1 MIKDNRTIEE
11 IQKNILLLQEQTEAI
26 KKETEAIKKESEAVK
41 RKGEEELN
49 ALKKDGEVRHQKHI
63 DEMEA
68 IKKKGEEELNA
79 LKKDGEARHQKH
91 IDEMEAIKKKGE
103 EELNALKKDGEARHQ
118 KHIDEM
124 KAIKKAGEARH
135 QKHIDEMEAIK
146 KAGEARHQKY
156 LDEMEVLRLVEKDDT
171 NKLRKTLKDLGKQ
184 MYNMG
189 INIGFGVEESIYN
202 ALDLYK
208 RLDGIDYDKIYKNNV
223 YKDFKTGLTKGES
236 DIILLNGHHAAI
248 VEVKHRLTINH
259 IRDFYTKKMPLFMEY
274 EQKFEGKKVHIYFA
288 CESFENDVIKEATNK
303 GCGLIEPRYNDI
315 ASIVKA
321 S

>member
-1 MIKDNRTIEE
+1 MYNDNRTIEE
-11 IQKNILLLQEQTEAI
+11 IQKNILLLQEQT
-26 KKETEAIKKESEAVK
+26 
-41 RKGEEELN
+41 
-49 ALKKDGEVRHQKHI
+49 
-63 DEMEA
+63 EA

-91 IDEMEAIKKKGE
+91 IDEMEALKKKGE

-118 KHIDEM
+118 KHL
-124 KAIKKAGEARH
+124 
-135 QKHIDEMEAIK
+135 DEMEAIK
-146 KAGEARHQKY
+146 KKGEEELNAVRK
-156 LDEMEVLRLVEKDDT
+156 ETETVRKETEAVRKETEAVRKEIETVKLVEKDVS
-171 NKLRKTLKDLGKQ
+171 NKLRITLKDLGKQ

-223 YKDFKTGLTKGES
+223 YKDFKTDLTKGES
-236 DIILLNGHHAAI
+236 DIILVNGHHAAI

>member
-1 MIKDNRTIEE
+1 MYKDNRTIEE

-26 KKETEAIKKESEAVK
+26 KK
-41 RKGEEELN
+41 
-49 ALKKDGEVRHQKHI
+49 DGEARHQKHL

-79 LKKDGEARHQKH
+79 LKKEGEARHQKH
-91 IDEMEAIKKKGE
+91 LDEMDEIKK
-103 EELNALKKDGEARHQ
+103 DT
-118 KHIDEM
+118 
-124 KAIKKAGEARH
+124 
-135 QKHIDEMEAIK
+135 EAIK

-156 LDEMEVLRLVEKDDT
+156 LDEMEVLKLVEKDVS
-171 NKLRKTLKDLGKQ
+171 NKLRNTLKDLGKQ

-223 YKDFKTGLTKGES
+223 YKDFKTDLTKGES
-236 DIILLNGHHAAI
+236 DIILVNGHHAAI

-288 CESFENDVIKEATNK
+288 CESFENEVIKEATNK

>member
-1 MIKDNRTIEE
+1 MYKDNRTIEE

-26 KKETEAIKKESEAVK
+26 KK
-41 RKGEEELN
+41 
-49 ALKKDGEVRHQKHI
+49 DGEARHQKHL

-79 LKKDGEARHQKH
+79 LKKAGVARHQKH
-91 IDEMEAIKKKGE
+91 IDEMEAIKKDTE
-103 EELNALKKDGEARHQ
+103 AIKKEGEARHQ
-118 KHIDEM
+118 KHLDEM
-124 KAIKKAGEARH
+124 EAIKKAGEARH
-135 QKHIDEMEAIK
+135 QKHLDEMEAIK

-156 LDEMEVLRLVEKDDT
+156 LDEMEVLKLVEKDVS
-171 NKLRKTLKDLGKQ
+171 NKLRNTLKDLGKQ

-223 YKDFKTGLTKGES
+223 YKDFKTDLTKGES
-236 DIILLNGHHAAI
+236 DIILVNGHHAAI

>member
-1 MIKDNRTIEE
+1 MYKDNRTIDE

-26 KKETEAIKKESEAVK
+26 KKKGEAELSVLKKEGEA
-41 RKGEEELN
+41 
-49 ALKKDGEVRHQKHI
+49 RHQKHL

-79 LKKDGEARHQKH
+79 LKKEGEARHQKH
-91 IDEMEAIKKKGE
+91 LDEMEAIKKDTE
-103 EELNALKKDGEARHQ
+103 ALKKEGEARHQ
-118 KHIDEM
+118 KHLDEM
-124 KAIKKAGEARH
+124 EAIKKAGEARH
-135 QKHIDEMEAIK
+135 QKHLDEMDEIKKDTEAIK

-156 LDEMEVLRLVEKDDT
+156 LDEMEVLRLVEKDVS
-171 NKLRKTLKDLGKQ
+171 NKLRNTLKDLSKQ

-223 YKDFKTGLTKGES
+223 YKDFKTDLTKGES
-236 DIILLNGHHAAI
+236 DIILVNGHHAAI

>member
-1 MIKDNRTIEE
+1 MYKDNRTIEE

-26 KKETEAIKKESEAVK
+26 KK
-41 RKGEEELN
+41 
-49 ALKKDGEVRHQKHI
+49 DGEARHQKHL

-79 LKKDGEARHQKH
+79 LKKEGEARHQKH
-91 IDEMEAIKKKGE
+91 LI
-103 EELNALKKDGEARHQ
+103 
-118 KHIDEM
+118 
-124 KAIKKAGEARH
+124 
-135 QKHIDEMEAIK
+135 EMEAIK

-156 LDEMEVLRLVEKDDT
+156 LDEMEVLKLVEKDVS
-171 NKLRKTLKDLGKQ
+171 NKLRNTLKDLGKQ

-223 YKDFKTGLTKGES
+223 YKDFKTDLTKGES
-236 DIILLNGHHAAI
+236 DIILVNGHHAAI

>member
-1 MIKDNRTIEE
+1 MYNDNRTIEE

-26 KKETEAIKKESEAVK
+26 KKEGEA
-41 RKGEEELN
+41 
-49 ALKKDGEVRHQKHI
+49 RHQKHLA
-63 DEMEA
+63 EMEA

-79 LKKDGEARHQKH
+79 VRKETETVRKETEAVRKETEAVRKDTEAVRKE
-91 IDEMEAIKKKGE
+91 IETVK
-103 EELNALKKDGEARHQ
+103 
-118 KHIDEM
+118 
-124 KAIKKAGEARH
+124 
-135 QKHIDEMEAIK
+135 
-146 KAGEARHQKY
+146 
-156 LDEMEVLRLVEKDDT
+156 LVEKDVS
-171 NKLRKTLKDLGKQ
+171 NKLRNTLKDLGKQ

-223 YKDFKTGLTKGES
+223 YKDFKTDLTKGES
-236 DIILLNGHHAAI
+236 DIILVNGHHAAI

>member
-1 MIKDNRTIEE
+1 MYKDNRTIEE

-26 KKETEAIKKESEAVK
+26 
-41 RKGEEELN
+41 
-49 ALKKDGEVRHQKHI
+49 
-63 DEMEA
+63 
-68 IKKKGEEELNA
+68 
-79 LKKDGEARHQKH
+79 KKDGEARHQKH

-118 KHIDEM
+118 KHIDETEAIKKKGEEEL
-124 KAIKKAGEARH
+124 KAIKKKGEEELNALKKDGEARH
-135 QKHIDEMEAIK
+135 QKHLIEMEAIKKDTESIKKEGEARHQKHLIEMEAIK

-156 LDEMEVLRLVEKDDT
+156 LDEMEVLKLVEKDDT
-171 NKLRKTLKDLGKQ
+171 NKLRITLKDLGKQ

-223 YKDFKTGLTKGES
+223 YKDFKTDLTKGES
-236 DIILLNGHHAAI
+236 DIILVNGHHAAI

-288 CESFENDVIKEATNK
+288 CESFENEVIKEATNK

>member
-1 MIKDNRTIEE
+1 MYKDNRTIEE
-11 IQKNILLLQEQTEAI
+11 IQKNIILLQEQTEAI
-26 KKETEAIKKESEAVK
+26 
-41 RKGEEELN
+41 
-49 ALKKDGEVRHQKHI
+49 
-63 DEMEA
+63 
-68 IKKKGEEELNA
+68 
-79 LKKDGEARHQKH
+79 KKDGEARHQKH
-91 IDEMEAIKKKGE
+91 IDEMEAIKKDTEAIKKEGEARHQKHLAEMEAIKKKGE
-103 EELNALKKDGEARHQ
+103 EELNAL
-118 KHIDEM
+118 
-124 KAIKKAGEARH
+124 
-135 QKHIDEMEAIK
+135 K

-156 LDEMEVLRLVEKDDT
+156 LNEMEVLKLVEKDVS
-171 NKLRKTLKDLGKQ
+171 NKLRNTLKDLGKQ

-223 YKDFKTGLTKGES
+223 YKDFKTDLTKGES
-236 DIILLNGHHAAI
+236 DIILVNGHHAAI

>member
-1 MIKDNRTIEE
+1 MYKDNRTIEE

-26 KKETEAIKKESEAVK
+26 KK
-41 RKGEEELN
+41 
-49 ALKKDGEVRHQKHI
+49 DGEARHQKHL

-79 LKKDGEARHQKH
+79 LKKAGEARHQKH
-91 IDEMEAIKKKGE
+91 LDEMEAIKKDTEAIKKEGE
-103 EELNALKKDGEARHQ
+103 ARHQKHLDEMEAIKKDGEARHQ
-118 KHIDEM
+118 KHLDEM
-124 KAIKKAGEARH
+124 DEIKK
-135 QKHIDEMEAIK
+135 DTEAIK
-146 KAGEARHQKY
+146 KEGEARHQKY
-156 LDEMEVLRLVEKDDT
+156 LDEMEVLKLVEKDVS
-171 NKLRKTLKDLGKQ
+171 NKLRITLKDLGKQ

-223 YKDFKTGLTKGES
+223 YKDFKTDLTKGES
-236 DIILLNGHHAAI
+236 DIILVNGHHAAI

>member
-1 MIKDNRTIEE
+1 
-11 IQKNILLLQEQTEAI
+11 
-26 KKETEAIKKESEAVK
+26 
-41 RKGEEELN
+41 
-49 ALKKDGEVRHQKHI
+49 
-63 DEMEA
+63 MEA
-68 IKKKGEEELNA
+68 IKKKGEEELNL
-79 LKKDGEARHQKH
+79 LKKDGEAQKH
-91 IDEMEAIKKKGE
+91 IDEMEAIKKDTE
-103 EELNALKKDGEARHQ
+103 AIKKEGEARHQ
-118 KHIDEM
+118 KHLDEM
-124 KAIKKAGEARH
+124 EAIKKAGGH
-135 QKHIDEMEAIK
+135 QKHLDEMDEIKKDTEAIK

-156 LDEMEVLRLVEKDDT
+156 LDEMEVLKLVEKDVS
-171 NKLRKTLKDLGKQ
+171 NKLRITLKDLGKQ

-223 YKDFKTGLTKGES
+223 YKDFKTDLTKGES
-236 DIILLNGHHAAI
+236 DIILVNGHHAAI

>member
-1 MIKDNRTIEE
+1 MYKDNRTIEE

-26 KKETEAIKKESEAVK
+26 KKKGEAELSVLKKEGEA
-41 RKGEEELN
+41 
-49 ALKKDGEVRHQKHI
+49 RHQKHL

-79 LKKDGEARHQKH
+79 LKKEGEARHQKH
-91 IDEMEAIKKKGE
+91 LDEMEAIKKDTE
-103 EELNALKKDGEARHQ
+103 ALKKEGEARHQ
-118 KHIDEM
+118 KHLDEM
-124 KAIKKAGEARH
+124 EAIKKAGEARH
-135 QKHIDEMEAIK
+135 QKHLDEMDEIKKDTEAIK

-156 LDEMEVLRLVEKDDT
+156 LDEMEVLRLVEKDVS
-171 NKLRKTLKDLGKQ
+171 NKLRNTLKDLGKQ

-223 YKDFKTGLTKGES
+223 YKDFKTDLTKGES
-236 DIILLNGHHAAI
+236 DIILVNGHHAAI

>member
-1 MIKDNRTIEE
+1 MYKDNRTIEE

-26 KKETEAIKKESEAVK
+26 KK
-41 RKGEEELN
+41 
-49 ALKKDGEVRHQKHI
+49 DGEARHQKHL

-79 LKKDGEARHQKH
+79 LKKEGEARHQKH
-91 IDEMEAIKKKGE
+91 LIEME
-103 EELNALKKDGEARHQ
+103 
-118 KHIDEM
+118 
-124 KAIKKAGEARH
+124 AIKKAGEARH
-135 QKHIDEMEAIK
+135 QKHLYEMDEIKKDTEAIK

-156 LDEMEVLRLVEKDDT
+156 LDEMEVLKLVEKDDT
-171 NKLRKTLKDLGKQ
+171 NKLRITLKDLGKQ

-223 YKDFKTGLTKGES
+223 YKDFKTDLTKGES
-236 DIILLNGHHAAI
+236 DIILVNGHHAAI

-288 CESFENDVIKEATNK
+288 CESFENDVIKEASNK

>member
-1 MIKDNRTIEE
+1 MYKDNRTIEE
-11 IQKNILLLQEQTEAI
+11 IQKNIILLQEQTEAI
-26 KKETEAIKKESEAVK
+26 KKEGEA
-41 RKGEEELN
+41 
-49 ALKKDGEVRHQKHI
+49 RHQKHL

-91 IDEMEAIKKKGE
+91 LAEMEAIKKKGE
-103 EELNALKKDGEARHQ
+103 EELNALKK
-118 KHIDEM
+118 
-124 KAIKKAGEARH
+124 
-135 QKHIDEMEAIK
+135 
-146 KAGEARHQKY
+146 AGEARHQKY
-156 LDEMEVLRLVEKDDT
+156 LNEMEVLKLVEKDDT
-171 NKLRKTLKDLGKQ
+171 NKLRITLKDLGKQ

-223 YKDFKTGLTKGES
+223 YKDFKTDLTKGES
-236 DIILLNGHHAAI
+236 DIILVNGHHAAI

>member
-1 MIKDNRTIEE
+1 MYNDNRTIEE

-26 KKETEAIKKESEAVK
+26 KKKGEEELKAIKK
-41 RKGEEELN
+41 KGEEELN
-49 ALKKDGEVRHQKHI
+49 ALKKEGEARHQKHLI
-63 DEMEA
+63 EMEALKKDTEAIKKEGESRHQKHLAEMEA

-79 LKKDGEARHQKH
+79 VRKETETVRKETEAVRK
-91 IDEMEAIKKKGE
+91 ETEAVRKEIETVK
-103 EELNALKKDGEARHQ
+103 
-118 KHIDEM
+118 
-124 KAIKKAGEARH
+124 
-135 QKHIDEMEAIK
+135 
-146 KAGEARHQKY
+146 
-156 LDEMEVLRLVEKDDT
+156 LVEKDVS
-171 NKLRKTLKDLGKQ
+171 NKLRITLKDLGKQ

-223 YKDFKTGLTKGES
+223 YKDFKTDLTKGES
-236 DIILLNGHHAAI
+236 DIILVNGHHAAI

-303 GCGLIEPRYNDI
+303 GCGLIEPKYNDI

>member
-1 MIKDNRTIEE
+1 MYKDNRTIEE

-26 KKETEAIKKESEAVK
+26 KK
-41 RKGEEELN
+41 KGEEEL
-49 ALKKDGEVRHQKHI
+49 K
-63 DEMEA
+63 A

-91 IDEMEAIKKKGE
+91 LNEMEAIKKDTE
-103 EELNALKKDGEARHQ
+103 SIKKEGEARHQ
-118 KHIDEM
+118 KHLI
-124 KAIKKAGEARH
+124 
-135 QKHIDEMEAIK
+135 EMEAIK

-156 LDEMEVLRLVEKDDT
+156 LDEMEVLKLVEKDVS
-171 NKLRKTLKDLGKQ
+171 NKLRNTLKDLGKQ

-189 INIGFGVEESIYN
+189 INIGFGLEDSIYN

-223 YKDFKTGLTKGES
+223 YKDFKTDLTKGES
-236 DIILLNGHHAAI
+236 DIILVNGHHAAI

>member
-1 MIKDNRTIEE
+1 MYNDNRTIEE

-26 KKETEAIKKESEAVK
+26 KK
-41 RKGEEELN
+41 
-49 ALKKDGEVRHQKHI
+49 DGEARHQKHL

-79 LKKDGEARHQKH
+79 LKKEGEARHQKH
-91 IDEMEAIKKKGE
+91 LDEMDEIKK
-103 EELNALKKDGEARHQ
+103 DT
-118 KHIDEM
+118 
-124 KAIKKAGEARH
+124 
-135 QKHIDEMEAIK
+135 EAIK

-156 LDEMEVLRLVEKDDT
+156 LDEMEVLKLVEKDVS
-171 NKLRKTLKDLGKQ
+171 NKLRITLKDLGKQ

-223 YKDFKTGLTKGES
+223 YKDFKTDLTKGES
-236 DIILLNGHHAAI
+236 DIILVNGHHVAI

-259 IRDFYTKKMPLFMEY
+259 IRIFIQKKCHYLWSMNKNL
-274 EQKFEGKKVHIYFA
+274 KVKKYI
-288 CESFENDVIKEATNK
+288 
-303 GCGLIEPRYNDI
+303 
-315 ASIVKA
+315 SILHANLLKMTL
-321 S
+321 

>member
-1 MIKDNRTIEE
+1 MYKDNRTIEE
-11 IQKNILLLQEQTEAI
+11 IQKNILLLQEQTETI
-26 KKETEAIKKESEAVK
+26 KKEGEA
-41 RKGEEELN
+41 
-49 ALKKDGEVRHQKHI
+49 RHQKHL

-91 IDEMEAIKKKGE
+91 LVEMEAIKKDTE
-103 EELNALKKDGEARHQ
+103 AIKKEGEARHQ
-118 KHIDEM
+118 KHLDEM
-124 KAIKKAGEARH
+124 DEIKK
-135 QKHIDEMEAIK
+135 DTEAIK

-156 LDEMEVLRLVEKDDT
+156 LDEMEVLKLVEKDDT
-171 NKLRKTLKDLGKQ
+171 NKLRITLKDLGKQ

-223 YKDFKTGLTKGES
+223 YKDFKTDLTKGES
-236 DIILLNGHHAAI
+236 DIILVNGHHAAI

>member
-1 MIKDNRTIEE
+1 MYNDNRTIEE
-11 IQKNILLLQEQTEAI
+11 IQKNILLLQEQT
-26 KKETEAIKKESEAVK
+26 
-41 RKGEEELN
+41 
-49 ALKKDGEVRHQKHI
+49 
-63 DEMEA
+63 EA

-91 IDEMEAIKKKGE
+91 IDEMEALKKKGE

-118 KHIDEM
+118 KHL
-124 KAIKKAGEARH
+124 
-135 QKHIDEMEAIK
+135 DEMEAIK
-146 KAGEARHQKY
+146 KKGEEELNAVRK
-156 LDEMEVLRLVEKDDT
+156 ETETVRKETEAVRKETEAVRKEIETVKLVEKDVS
-171 NKLRKTLKDLGKQ
+171 NKLRITLKDLGKQ

-223 YKDFKTGLTKGES
+223 YKDFKTDLTKGES
-236 DIILLNGHHAAI
+236 DIILVNGHHAAI

-288 CESFENDVIKEATNK
+288 CESFENDVIKEVTNK

>member
-1 MIKDNRTIEE
+1 MYNDNRTIEE
-11 IQKNILLLQEQTEAI
+11 IQKNILLLQEQTE
-26 KKETEAIKKESEAVK
+26 T
-41 RKGEEELN
+41 
-49 ALKKDGEVRHQKHI
+49 LKKDGEARHQKHI

-103 EELNALKKDGEARHQ
+103 EELNALKKEGETRHQ
-118 KHIDEM
+118 KHL
-124 KAIKKAGEARH
+124 
-135 QKHIDEMEAIK
+135 DEMEAIK
-146 KAGEARHQKY
+146 KKGEGELNAVRK
-156 LDEMEVLRLVEKDDT
+156 ETETVRKEIEAVKKETEAVRKEIETVKLVEKDVT
-171 NKLRKTLKDLGKQ
+171 NELKNTLKDLGKQ

-189 INIGFGVEESIYN
+189 INIGFGVEDSIYN

-223 YKDFKTGLTKGES
+223 YKDFKTDLTKGES
-236 DIILLNGHHAAI
+236 DIILVNGHHAAI

>member
-1 MIKDNRTIEE
+1 MYNDNRTIEE

-26 KKETEAIKKESEAVK
+26 KKKGEAELSVLKKEGEA
-41 RKGEEELN
+41 
-49 ALKKDGEVRHQKHI
+49 RHQKHL

-91 IDEMEAIKKKGE
+91 LDEMEAIKKDTE
-103 EELNALKKDGEARHQ
+103 AIKKEGEARHQ
-118 KHIDEM
+118 KHLDEM
-124 KAIKKAGEARH
+124 EAIKKAGEARH
-135 QKHIDEMEAIK
+135 QKHLDEMDEIKKDTEAIK

-156 LDEMEVLRLVEKDDT
+156 LDEMEVLKLVEKDVS
-171 NKLRKTLKDLGKQ
+171 NKLRNTLKDLGKQ

-223 YKDFKTGLTKGES
+223 YKDFKTDLTKGES
-236 DIILLNGHHAAI
+236 DIILVNGHHAAI

-259 IRDFYTKKMPLFMEY
+259 IRDFCTKKMPLFMEY

>member
-1 MIKDNRTIEE
+1 
-11 IQKNILLLQEQTEAI
+11 
-26 KKETEAIKKESEAVK
+26 
-41 RKGEEELN
+41 
-49 ALKKDGEVRHQKHI
+49 
-63 DEMEA
+63 
-68 IKKKGEEELNA
+68 
-79 LKKDGEARHQKH
+79 
-91 IDEMEAIKKKGE
+91 
-103 EELNALKKDGEARHQ
+103 
-118 KHIDEM
+118 
-124 KAIKKAGEARH
+124 
-135 QKHIDEMEAIK
+135 
-146 KAGEARHQKY
+146 
-156 LDEMEVLRLVEKDDT
+156 MEVLKLVEKDVS
-171 NKLRKTLKDLGKQ
+171 NKLRITLKDLGKQ

-223 YKDFKTGLTKGES
+223 YKDFKTDLTKGES
-236 DIILLNGHHAAI
+236 DIILVNGHHAAI

>member
-1 MIKDNRTIEE
+1 MYNDNRTIEE

-26 KKETEAIKKESEAVK
+26 KK
-41 RKGEEELN
+41 
-49 ALKKDGEVRHQKHI
+49 DGEARHQKHL

-79 LKKDGEARHQKH
+79 LKKEGEARHQKH
-91 IDEMEAIKKKGE
+91 LI
-103 EELNALKKDGEARHQ
+103 
-118 KHIDEM
+118 
-124 KAIKKAGEARH
+124 
-135 QKHIDEMEAIK
+135 EMEAIK

-156 LDEMEVLRLVEKDDT
+156 LDEMEVLKLVEKDVS
-171 NKLRKTLKDLGKQ
+171 NKLRITLKDLGKQ

-223 YKDFKTGLTKGES
+223 YKDFKTDLTKGES
-236 DIILLNGHHAAI
+236 DIILVNGHHAAI

>member
-1 MIKDNRTIEE
+1 MYKDNRTIEE
-11 IQKNILLLQEQTEAI
+11 IQKNILLLQEQT
-26 KKETEAIKKESEAVK
+26 
-41 RKGEEELN
+41 
-49 ALKKDGEVRHQKHI
+49 
-63 DEMEA
+63 EA

-118 KHIDEM
+118 KHLDEM
-124 KAIKKAGEARH
+124 DEIKK
-135 QKHIDEMEAIK
+135 DTEAIK

-223 YKDFKTGLTKGES
+223 YKDFKTDLTKGES
-236 DIILLNGHHAAI
+236 DIILVNGHHAAI

-288 CESFENDVIKEATNK
+288 CESFENDVIKEASNK

>member
-1 MIKDNRTIEE
+1 MYKDNRTIEE

-26 KKETEAIKKESEAVK
+26 KKETEAIKKESEAIK
-41 RKGEEELN
+41 KKGEEELN
-49 ALKKDGEVRHQKHI
+49 ALKKDGEARHQKHI

-124 KAIKKAGEARH
+124 
-135 QKHIDEMEAIK
+135 EAIK

-156 LDEMEVLRLVEKDDT
+156 LDEMEVLKLVEKDDT
-171 NKLRKTLKDLGKQ
+171 NKLRITLKDLGKQ

-223 YKDFKTGLTKGES
+223 YKDFKTDLTKGES
-236 DIILLNGHHAAI
+236 DIILVNGHHAAI

>member
-1 MIKDNRTIEE
+1 MYKDNRTIEE
-11 IQKNILLLQEQTEAI
+11 IQKNILLLQEQTETI
-26 KKETEAIKKESEAVK
+26 KKEGEA
-41 RKGEEELN
+41 
-49 ALKKDGEVRHQKHI
+49 RHQKHL

-79 LKKDGEARHQKH
+79 LKKDGEARLQKH
-91 IDEMEAIKKKGE
+91 LVEMEAIKKDTE
-103 EELNALKKDGEARHQ
+103 AIKKEGEARHQ
-118 KHIDEM
+118 KHLDEM
-124 KAIKKAGEARH
+124 DEIKK
-135 QKHIDEMEAIK
+135 DTEAIK

-156 LDEMEVLRLVEKDDT
+156 LDEMEVLRLVEKDVS
-171 NKLRKTLKDLGKQ
+171 NKLRNTLKDLGKQ

-223 YKDFKTGLTKGES
+223 YKDFKTDLTKGES
-236 DIILLNGHHAAI
+236 DIILVNGHHAAI

>member
-1 MIKDNRTIEE
+1 MFNDNRTIEE

-26 KKETEAIKKESEAVK
+26 KKKGEAELSVLKKEGEA
-41 RKGEEELN
+41 
-49 ALKKDGEVRHQKHI
+49 RHQKHL

-79 LKKDGEARHQKH
+79 LKKEGEARHQKH
-91 IDEMEAIKKKGE
+91 LDEMEAIKKDTEALKKEGEARHQKHLDEMEAIKKKGE
-103 EELNALKKDGEARHQ
+103 EELNAVRKETETVRKETEAVKKETEAVR
-118 KHIDEM
+118 KEIETV
-124 KAIKKAGEARH
+124 K
-135 QKHIDEMEAIK
+135 
-146 KAGEARHQKY
+146 
-156 LDEMEVLRLVEKDDT
+156 LVEKDVT
-171 NKLRKTLKDLGKQ
+171 NELKNTLKDLGKQ

-223 YKDFKTGLTKGES
+223 YKDFKTDLTKGES
-236 DIILLNGHHAAI
+236 DIILVNGHHAAI

>member
-26 KKETEAIKKESEAVK
+26 KKEGEA
-41 RKGEEELN
+41 
-49 ALKKDGEVRHQKHI
+49 RHQKHL

-91 IDEMEAIKKKGE
+91 LDEME
-103 EELNALKKDGEARHQ
+103 
-118 KHIDEM
+118 
-124 KAIKKAGEARH
+124 AIKKAGEARH
-135 QKHIDEMEAIK
+135 QKHLDEMDEIKKDTEAIK

-156 LDEMEVLRLVEKDDT
+156 LDEMEVLRLVEKDVS
-171 NKLRKTLKDLGKQ
+171 NKLRNTLKDLGKQ

-223 YKDFKTGLTKGES
+223 YKDFKTDLTKGES
-236 DIILLNGHHAAI
+236 DIILVNGHHAAI

>member
-1 MIKDNRTIEE
+1 MFNDNRTIEE
-11 IQKNILLLQEQTEAI
+11 IQKNILLLQEQTE
-26 KKETEAIKKESEAVK
+26 T
-41 RKGEEELN
+41 
-49 ALKKDGEVRHQKHI
+49 LKKDGEARHQKHI

-118 KHIDEM
+118 KHLNEM
-124 KAIKKAGEARH
+124 EAIKKDTESIKKEGEARH
-135 QKHIDEMEAIK
+135 QKHLIEMEAIK

-156 LDEMEVLRLVEKDDT
+156 LDEMEVLKLVEKDVS
-171 NKLRKTLKDLGKQ
+171 NKLRNTLKDLGKQ

-189 INIGFGVEESIYN
+189 INIGFGLEDSIYN

-223 YKDFKTGLTKGES
+223 YKDFKTDLTKGES
-236 DIILLNGHHAAI
+236 DIILVNGHHAAI

>member
-1 MIKDNRTIEE
+1 MYKDNRTIEE
-11 IQKNILLLQEQTEAI
+11 IQKNILLLQEQTE
-26 KKETEAIKKESEAVK
+26 T
-41 RKGEEELN
+41 
-49 ALKKDGEVRHQKHI
+49 
-63 DEMEA
+63 
-68 IKKKGEEELNA
+68 

-118 KHIDEM
+118 KHL
-124 KAIKKAGEARH
+124 
-135 QKHIDEMEAIK
+135 DEMEAIK
-146 KAGEARHQKY
+146 KKGEEELNALKKEGETRHQKH
-156 LDEMEVLRLVEKDDT
+156 LDEMEAIKKKGEEELNAVPVKKETEAVRKEIETVKLVEKDVT
-171 NKLRKTLKDLGKQ
+171 NELKNTLKDLGKQ

-223 YKDFKTGLTKGES
+223 YKDFKTDLTKGES
-236 DIILLNGHHAAI
+236 DIILVNGHHAAI

>member
-1 MIKDNRTIEE
+1 MYKDNRTIEE

-26 KKETEAIKKESEAVK
+26 KK
-41 RKGEEELN
+41 
-49 ALKKDGEVRHQKHI
+49 DGEARHQKHI

-68 IKKKGEEELNA
+68 IKKKGEEELNV

-103 EELNALKKDGEARHQ
+103 EELNAVRKETETVRKETEAVR
-118 KHIDEM
+118 KET
-124 KAIKKAGEARH
+124 EAVR
-135 QKHIDEMEAIK
+135 KEIETVK
-146 KAGEARHQKY
+146 
-156 LDEMEVLRLVEKDDT
+156 LVEKDVS
-171 NKLRKTLKDLGKQ
+171 NKLRNTLKDLGKQ

-223 YKDFKTGLTKGES
+223 YKDFKTDLTKGES
-236 DIILLNGHHAAI
+236 DIILVNGHHAAI

-288 CESFENDVIKEATNK
+288 CEFFENDVIKEATNK

>member
-1 MIKDNRTIEE
+1 MYKDNRTIEE

-26 KKETEAIKKESEAVK
+26 KK
-41 RKGEEELN
+41 KGEEEL
-49 ALKKDGEVRHQKHI
+49 K
-63 DEMEA
+63 A

-91 IDEMEAIKKKGE
+91 LAEMEAIKKKGE
-103 EELNALKKDGEARHQ
+103 EELNAVRKETETVRKETEAVR
-118 KHIDEM
+118 KET
-124 KAIKKAGEARH
+124 EAVR
-135 QKHIDEMEAIK
+135 KEIETVK
-146 KAGEARHQKY
+146 
-156 LDEMEVLRLVEKDDT
+156 LVEKDVS
-171 NKLRKTLKDLGKQ
+171 NKLRITLKDLGKQ

-223 YKDFKTGLTKGES
+223 YKDFKTDLTKGES
-236 DIILLNGHHAAI
+236 DIILVNGHHAAI

>member
-1 MIKDNRTIEE
+1 MYKDNRTIEE

-26 KKETEAIKKESEAVK
+26 KKEGEA
-41 RKGEEELN
+41 
-49 ALKKDGEVRHQKHI
+49 RHQKHLA
-63 DEMEA
+63 EMEA

-79 LKKDGEARHQKH
+79 VRKETETVRKETEAVRKETEAVRKDTEAVRKE
-91 IDEMEAIKKKGE
+91 IETVK
-103 EELNALKKDGEARHQ
+103 
-118 KHIDEM
+118 
-124 KAIKKAGEARH
+124 
-135 QKHIDEMEAIK
+135 
-146 KAGEARHQKY
+146 
-156 LDEMEVLRLVEKDDT
+156 LVEKDVS
-171 NKLRKTLKDLGKQ
+171 NKLRNTLKDLGKQ

-223 YKDFKTGLTKGES
+223 YKDFKTDLTKGES
-236 DIILLNGHHAAI
+236 DIILVNGHHAAI